1 MDMTFEEVLEFAEK
15 HPPPKGGLI
24 LDLILDGWV

>member
-1 MDMTFEEVLEFAEK
+1 MDMTFEEVLEFAENIL
-15 HPPPKGGLI
+15 HQRGGLI